1 MKSELSHSV
10 LPKQQMSKVYDKAQ
24 KRQNQESE
32 KVPVRIDNRTI
43 IFVLP
48 SELEGAKERYL
59 SSHQYQ
65 TSFKTNPN
73 LLRKSG

>member
-1 MKSELSHSV
+1 MKSELSQSV
-10 LPKQQMSKVYDKAQ
+10 LPKQQLSKVRDKVQ
-24 KRQNQESE
+24 KHQELE
-32 KVPVRIDNRTI
+32 NVKVPVRIDNRTT
-43 IFVLP
+43 IFVFP

>member
-1 MKSELSHSV
+1 MKSEVSQGV
-10 LPKQQMSKVYDKAQ
+10 LPKQQLSKEFDKVQ
-24 KRQNQESE
+24 KRQELESE
-32 KVPVRIDNRTI
+32 KVPVRIDGRTT

-65 TSFKTNPN
+65 TNFKTNTN

>member
-1 MKSELSHSV
+1 MKNELNQGV
-10 LPKQQMSKVYDKAQ
+10 LPKQQLSKVHDKAQ
-24 KRQNQESE
+24 KLQELE
-32 KVPVRIDNRTI
+32 NVKVPVRIDNRTT
-43 IFVLP
+43 IFVFP

-65 TSFKTNPN
+65 TNFKANPN